1 MSEGLAPYHLAM
13 VICDNIHVDPA
24 TGKRTLLGTF
34 SVIHTNTFP
43 VAIPLMAVYV
53 SITECRGKFTA
64 WLQIVDV
71 DEEREP
77 VQRIDGEV
85 ECNDPLL
92 ILELGA
98 CPRIRVRNPHV
109 LVTKQLASVE
119 PN

>member
-98 CPRIRVRNPHV
+98 CPRIRVRNPQV
-109 LVTKQLASVE
+109 LANKQLAS
-119 PN
+119 